1 MDDQAQETSLEPELS
16 WSDLPECVRKAL
28 DQDLR
33 RPSPEILTNLFSDK
47 DDVASFVESLGLNM
61 GSAEWLSACE
71 ILEKVCAEASQGADR
86 VLKARAV
93 QGQLAQASS
102 SSSLGPQP
110 QLETSSTWL
119 QSRAGAK
126 RSLLVWPCRLAKKV
140 ALAKHDRARA
150 DAEAS
155 ELERWR
161 KALVREL
168 KKASMPICASA
179 SYALDSQAVLEA
191 SAGTV
196 RASTLRRHVREWS
209 KFSAWVFAV
218 EGSNFPSHLGLLL
231 NYIEELAQEPCAR
244 TRLQA
249 VLSSVIFFERVGGVR
264 PESAISSEVL
274 VRNLVSVR
282 ASELEAGAPP
292 TKQAPAL
299 ALIIVMALESV
310 VVDEGQKKFIRAFA
324 WTRLLKLWTSSRAND
339 LQGILPEHMVMTS
352 QGLRGVFDRT
362 KTSGAGKRIRW
373 LPFFVCRMPGSCT
386 ADGLVWASTFGL
398 RRAFLSPGTI
408 WFHDLQRG

>member
-1 MDDQAQETSLEPELS
+1 M
-16 WSDLPECVRKAL
+16 
-28 DQDLR
+28 
-33 RPSPEILTNLFSDK
+33 
-47 DDVASFVESLGLNM
+47 
-61 GSAEWLSACE
+61 
-71 ILEKVCAEASQGADR
+71 
-86 VLKARAV
+86 
-93 QGQLAQASS
+93 
-102 SSSLGPQP
+102 
-110 QLETSSTWL
+110 
-119 QSRAGAK
+119 
-126 RSLLVWPCRLAKKV
+126 
-140 ALAKHDRARA
+140 
-150 DAEAS
+150 
-155 ELERWR
+155 
-161 KALVREL
+161 
-168 KKASMPICASA
+168 
-179 SYALDSQAVLEA
+179 
-191 SAGTV
+191 
-196 RASTLRRHVREWS
+196 
-209 KFSAWVFAV
+209 
-218 EGSNFPSHLGLLL
+218 
-231 NYIEELAQEPCAR
+231 NYIEELAQEPCAK

-282 ASELEAGAPP
+282 TAELEAGAPP

-362 KTSGAGKRIRW
+362 KTSGAGKRIRCCPS
-373 LPFFVCRMPGSCT
+373 LSAGMPGSCT

-398 RRAFLSPGTI
+398 RRAFLLPGTI

>member
-102 SSSLGPQP
+102 SSSFGPQP
-110 QLETSSTWL
+110 QLETSSAWL

-150 DAEAS
+150 DAESS

-196 RASTLRRHVREWS
+196 RASTLRRHVREWC
-209 KFSAWVFAV
+209 KFSAWIFAV

-231 NYIEELAQEPCAR
+231 NYIEELAQEPCAK
-244 TRLQA
+244 TRCRLFCLQ
-249 VLSSVIFFERVGGVR
+249 
-264 PESAISSEVL
+264 
-274 VRNLVSVR
+274 
-282 ASELEAGAPP
+282 
-292 TKQAPAL
+292 
-299 ALIIVMALESV
+299 
-310 VVDEGQKKFIRAFA
+310 
-324 WTRLLKLWTSSRAND
+324 
-339 LQGILPEHMVMTS
+339 
-352 QGLRGVFDRT
+352 
-362 KTSGAGKRIRW
+362 
-373 LPFFVCRMPGSCT
+373 
-386 ADGLVWASTFGL
+386 
-398 RRAFLSPGTI
+398 
-408 WFHDLQRG
+408 